1 MEGVDDLYL
10 FGLPFAPVTPASN
23 VTPILTIVGDGANLA
38 NNDMMFALVDGDN
51 DRAVL
56 GHQGNTGWSH
66 LIVSELDQYGMYLS
80 GSYTT

>member
-1 MEGVDDLYL
+1 M

-56 GHQGNTGWSH
+56 GHQGTSGWSH
-66 LIVSELDQYGMYLS
+66 LTVAEVDIYGMYMS
-80 GSYTT
+80 GMFEV